1 MGWQA
6 VRMVGAC
13 ALAALA
19 AYVLGLKEGYWALI
33 SAAVVMQPALG
44 QTVAAGRNRI
54 LGTLVGAAAGLAVI
68 EAGRLGAPI
77 HIMFWVALVPLALL
91 TAAVPYMRLTI
102 ITLIVVV
109 LLPSDG
115 LSFSPAIGRVVEILV
130 GSVAAIAVSAI
141 RPRWQPDDG

>member
-1 MGWQA
+1 MA
-6 VRMVGAC
+6 AC
-13 ALAALA
+13 ALSYAGAHA
-19 AYVLGLKEGYWALI
+19 LGLNEDYWALI

-77 HIMFWVALVPLALL
+77 HVMFWVALVPLALL
-91 TAAVPYMRLTI
+91 TAAIPYMRLTI

-115 LSFSPAIGRVVEILV
+115 LSFSPAIGRVIEILV

-141 RPRWQPDDG
+141 RPRQRASDG